1 MRDSSLSPSS
11 RLGGAVISD
20 RIVSA
25 LLEEL
30 RTGRYAQT
38 DRLPAEVDLAA
49 ELGVSR
55 TVIRDAL
62 SEMERAGYIERV
74 RGIGTVVN
82 RSVLNLRSRLDQKLE
97 YYPLIRSFGSYPHA
111 DGIQIY
117 PVRAGEELARDLAIE
132 PGDDVICIKK
142 RILADTTPV
151 IYSIDYLPRA
161 LFGNR
166 DYTRIDLSG
175 DVFDVLERECRQQV
189 ASNVAHLKASCGDER
204 QKFDALFAPVK
215 TTNTTDIPT
224 HLKTIQQEWKKRG
237 LSFVEDDKIRLVS
250 VVLHDQFSETDNSLM
265 IGHVG
270 VMLPTSDAVYFV
282 EKVAFQ
288 EPYRLLK
295 FKNRTELSDYLMLK
309 YDNSWGQDTAHTFI
323 MENSDL
329 MDGWRILDEQK
340 DAS

>member
-151 IYSIDYLPRA
+151 IYSIDYLPRV
-161 LFGNR
+161 NEI
-166 DYTRIDLSG
+166 T
-175 DVFDVLERECRQQV
+175 LEVDDDPRAAYFEQV
-189 ASNVAHLKASCGDER
+189 QN
-204 QKFDALFAPVK
+204 
-215 TTNTTDIPT
+215 
-224 HLKTIQQEWKKRG
+224 
-237 LSFVEDDKIRLVS
+237 
-250 VVLHDQFSETDNSLM
+250 
-265 IGHVG
+265 
-270 VMLPTSDAVYFV
+270 AVYIRMALIMTLLGLKDPKA
-282 EKVAFQ
+282 EK
-288 EPYRLLK
+288 EG
-295 FKNRTELSDYLMLK
+295 N
-309 YDNSWGQDTAHTFI
+309 
-323 MENSDL
+323 
-329 MDGWRILDEQK
+329 
-340 DAS
+340 

>member
-20 RIVSA
+20 RIVGA

-142 RILADTTPV
+142 RILADTT
-151 IYSIDYLPRA
+151 A

-175 DVFDVLERECRQQV
+175 DIFDVLERECRQQV
-189 ASNVAHLKASCGDER
+189 ASNVAHLKASCGDEPIR
-204 QKFDALFAPVK
+204 AAMRLAPGEAMLLLMRYA
-215 TTNTTDIPT
+215 TTGSAIPSCV
-224 HLKTIQQEWKKRG
+224 R
-237 LSFVEDDKIRLVS
+237 
-250 VVLHDQFSETDNSLM
+250 
-265 IGHVG
+265 
-270 VMLPTSDAVYFV
+270 
-282 EKVAFQ
+282 
-288 EPYRLLK
+288 
-295 FKNRTELSDYLMLK
+295 
-309 YDNSWGQDTAHTFI
+309 
-323 MENSDL
+323 
-329 MDGWRILDEQK
+329 
-340 DAS
+340 

>member
-151 IYSIDYLPRA
+151 IYSSDYMPPA
-161 LFGNR
+161 LFGTR
-166 DYTRIDLSG
+166 D
-175 DVFDVLERECRQQV
+175 
-189 ASNVAHLKASCGDER
+189 
-204 QKFDALFAPVK
+204 
-215 TTNTTDIPT
+215 
-224 HLKTIQQEWKKRG
+224 
-237 LSFVEDDKIRLVS
+237 
-250 VVLHDQFSETDNSLM
+250 
-265 IGHVG
+265 
-270 VMLPTSDAVYFV
+270 
-282 EKVAFQ
+282 
-288 EPYRLLK
+288 
-295 FKNRTELSDYLMLK
+295 
-309 YDNSWGQDTAHTFI
+309 
-323 MENSDL
+323 
-329 MDGWRILDEQK
+329 
-340 DAS
+340 

>member
-117 PVRAGEELARDLAIE
+117 PVRAGEELALIWPSSPATMSSASRSASSPTPPPSSTPSTTCPAPCLGA
-132 PGDDVICIKK
+132 G
-142 RILADTTPV
+142 TTPASTCRV
-151 IYSIDYLPRA
+151 TSSMFWSGSAASRWLPMWPTSRPAAATSPSGPPCVWPRA
-161 LFGNR
+161 RPCCCWMRYATTGSA
-166 DYTRIDLSG
+166 IP
-175 DVFDVLERECRQQV
+175 
-189 ASNVAHLKASCGDER
+189 SCVR
-204 QKFDALFAPVK
+204 
-215 TTNTTDIPT
+215 
-224 HLKTIQQEWKKRG
+224 
-237 LSFVEDDKIRLVS
+237 
-250 VVLHDQFSETDNSLM
+250 
-265 IGHVG
+265 
-270 VMLPTSDAVYFV
+270 
-282 EKVAFQ
+282 
-288 EPYRLLK
+288 
-295 FKNRTELSDYLMLK
+295 
-309 YDNSWGQDTAHTFI
+309 
-323 MENSDL
+323 
-329 MDGWRILDEQK
+329 
-340 DAS
+340 